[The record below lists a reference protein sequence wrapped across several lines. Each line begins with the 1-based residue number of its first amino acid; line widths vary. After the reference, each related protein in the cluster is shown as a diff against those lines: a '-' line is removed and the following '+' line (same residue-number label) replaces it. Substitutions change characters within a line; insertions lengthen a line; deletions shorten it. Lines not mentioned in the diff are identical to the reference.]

1 MKPFFTPVL
10 FGGILSSELCM
21 AAVQINVN
29 NFNDEYVSLRNEI
42 RHLENEL
49 VEKTERLNKCAE
61 KNKNF
66 KIAGVATVGLAG
78 AGIATNISLYD
89 KIKSQQKRNEQLVN
103 RIEHAKTLGKD
114 VEHLEHLADNVDM
127 DKFEQVFSQEISS
140 QFTESELARLK
151 ELRNRY
157 PEWTDET
164 IMSLPA
170 SDKELVIKC
179 LKVFYGSV
187 KKSQK

>member
-1 MKPFFTPVL
+1 MKPFFTIVL

-49 VEKTERLNKCAE
+49 VEKTEHLNKCAE

-140 QFTESELARLK
+140 QFTESELARLE
-151 ELRNRY
+151 ELNNRY

>member
-1 MKPFFTPVL
+1 
-10 FGGILSSELCM
+10 
-21 AAVQINVN
+21 
-29 NFNDEYVSLRNEI
+29 
-42 RHLENEL
+42 
-49 VEKTERLNKCAE
+49 
-61 KNKNF
+61 
-66 KIAGVATVGLAG
+66 
-78 AGIATNISLYD
+78 
-89 KIKSQQKRNEQLVN
+89 
-103 RIEHAKTLGKD
+103 
-114 VEHLEHLADNVDM
+114 M

-179 LKVFYGSV
+179 LKVFYDSV

>member
-1 MKPFFTPVL
+1 MKPFFTLVL

-114 VEHLEHLADNVDM
+114 VEHLEHLAENVDM

-140 QFTESELARLK
+140 QFTESELARLE
-151 ELRNRY
+151 ELNNRY

-164 IMSLPA
+164 IMRLPA
-170 SDKELVIKC
+170 SDKELGTKY
-179 LKVFYGSV
+179 LNVFYSSV

>member
-1 MKPFFTPVL
+1 MKPFFTMVL

-127 DKFEQVFSQEISS
+127 DKLEQVFSQEISS
-140 QFTESELARLK
+140 QFTESELARLE
-151 ELRNRY
+151 ELNNRY

-170 SDKELVIKC
+170 SDKELVIKY
-179 LKVFYGSV
+179 LKVFYSSV